1 MSKYDIPPQFE
12 YQNRI
17 INVTSCHGEGKK
29 HLELQNGFFKKITD
43 FPRVV
48 PHFFFRNL
56 TCLVTIRYSDQ
67 FRMSKYDIWPD
78 FDIQNS
84 IFECQNTTIGPI

>member
-17 INVTSCHGEGKK
+17 INVTNCHGEGKK

-48 PHFFFRNL
+48 PHFFFQKLNMSGHN
-56 TCLVTIRYSDQ
+56 TIFGPISNVKIRYLAR
-67 FRMSKYDIWPD
+67 F
-78 FDIQNS
+78 
-84 IFECQNTTIGPI
+84 